1 MNRQKLQEIYP
12 DAFVHAVP
20 TIDENYLS
28 IAMENSFLWIPQKN
42 LTQSEKEL
50 LQAISVSSATYV
62 TSLDK
67 EHSWYNSLFSNKP
80 VPENKGSFRL
90 IQVEFQS
97 FEKNDLIALKK
108 EIRTIL
114 PHTVELLFL
123 SKNYGVIVEAF
134 SEEALSMEELEGIF
148 LALDSDFNSYTRL
161 FSGSFHSF
169 EKDFSQLFY
178 EEEQLFLHELKHNAK
193 NKVFDIASSSILF
206 FIYYDVTKSYLMQ
219 SLFTEWFEA
228 ETIQIIA
235 ALWKMQGNVSSAA
248 KELYIHRNTL
258 QYKIDKFEQR
268 TQLNFKKMDDLFLC
282 YLLIRTFNK

>member
-50 LQAISVSSATYV
+50 LQAISVPSATYV

-248 KELYIHRNTL
+248 KELYMYRNTL